1 MGLQV
6 ISDFQGRD
14 IDDPKVQA
22 EYNEIRE
29 GVIADVSD
37 QSVHIANFKRA
48 VGDRSYKALWTRY
61 RSRVLIAMSSQLFAQ
76 LNGINVISYYARE
89 LPREASLSAADNPS
103 SCT

>member
-29 GVIADVSD
+29 GVIADVS
-37 QSVHIANFKRA
+37 HAE
-48 VGDRSYKALWTRY
+48 
-61 RSRVLIAMSSQLFAQ
+61 
-76 LNGINVISYYARE
+76 E
-89 LPREASLSAADNPS
+89 L
-103 SCT
+103 TV